1 MIDYDITSFVAAV
14 IHRNKRDLYLR
25 FFFYLVRRNK
35 PITRENEN
43 PLTYL
48 ALGSRG
54 QHQHISWHML
64 EV

>member
-1 MIDYDITSFVAAV
+1 MITILRALLLLLFIV
-14 IHRNKRDLYLR
+14 IKEIYISVFLN
-25 FFFYLVRRNK
+25 LVRRNK

>member
-1 MIDYDITSFVAAV
+1 MIDYDITSFVTAV
-14 IHRNKRDLYLR
+14 IHRCNKRNLYLR
-25 FFFYLVRRNK
+25 FLNLVRRNK